1 MSEIPSLLEPI
12 KELRDKLLAG
22 QFCLGCGV
30 TLCDPVITEV
40 IAPCAD
46 FIWIDLEHSH
56 LSVETVMAHLM
67 AARVRQVPVMVRSR
81 DSDIAS
87 IKSILDIGAQGI
99 VVPQVQSAA
108 EARKV
113 MEICRYAPLGK
124 RGLGPRRAS
133 DFGRTQ
139 VADYIEAA
147 NKYLFVTVQVE
158 TVAAYE
164 EIDDFVSIDGI
175 DSICIGPSDLALSLG
190 HPGQLDHPHVVEAI
204 QTIVNKIRAAGKF
217 CGMGMAGDQK
227 YALEAARKGVHWVQ
241 CGEDW
246 ECMYSFAANLFSNIR
261 QELAK

>member
-1 MSEIPSLLEPI
+1 
-12 KELRDKLLAG
+12 
-22 QFCLGCGV
+22 
-30 TLCDPVITEV
+30 
-40 IAPCAD
+40 
-46 FIWIDLEHSH
+46 
-56 LSVETVMAHLM
+56 
-67 AARVRQVPVMVRSR
+67 MVRSR
-81 DSDIAS
+81 DSDVAS

-175 DSICIGPSDLALSLG
+175 DSILYWS
-190 HPGQLDHPHVVEAI
+190 E
-204 QTIVNKIRAAGKF
+204 
-217 CGMGMAGDQK
+217 
-227 YALEAARKGVHWVQ
+227 
-241 CGEDW
+241 
-246 ECMYSFAANLFSNIR
+246 
-261 QELAK
+261 